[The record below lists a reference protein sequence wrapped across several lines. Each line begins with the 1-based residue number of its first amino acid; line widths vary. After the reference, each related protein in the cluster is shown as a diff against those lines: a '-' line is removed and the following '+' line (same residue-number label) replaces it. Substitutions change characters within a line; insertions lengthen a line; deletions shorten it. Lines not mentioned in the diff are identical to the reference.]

1 MEDTMVS
8 AYLFYL
14 AHLLLFLQAAH
25 LLLETQI
32 VLLQLPNLLNQL
44 ANVFQVSQTRSQGF
58 AVTLVHL
65 QRQCILDRGVTAE
78 QSLLAAGSPAHSL
91 QLRGPW

>member
-1 MEDTMVS
+1 MEAATVS

-14 AHLLLFLQAAH
+14 AHLLRFLQAAH
-25 LLLETQI
+25 LLLETQV

-65 QRQCILDRGVTAE
+65 QWQRILVHEVTAE
-78 QSLLAAGSPAHSL
+78 QSLLAAGSPAQFL
-91 QLRGPW
+91 QPCGP

>member
-1 MEDTMVS
+1 MVS

-14 AHLLLFLQAAH
+14 AHLLCFLQAAH
-25 LLLETQI
+25 LLLKTQV

-65 QRQCILDRGVTAE
+65 Q
-78 QSLLAAGSPAHSL
+78 
-91 QLRGPW
+91 